1 MSDQDTDLQPD
12 AAPNHEPEMAP
23 DTDLEPT
30 ATTSEPAPADALSP
44 APADRPAPADPGP
57 PPRPRPIIE
66 RIGLGAVAL
75 LLATLFGLMAVA
87 AWVGGELFLA
97 VMSGIG
103 CLMVVWVG
111 GLTLIRGR

>member
-1 MSDQDTDLQPD
+1 VSDQDTDQPPD
-12 AAPNHEPEMAP
+12 PEGN
-23 DTDLEPT
+23 
-30 ATTSEPAPADALSP
+30 
-44 APADRPAPADPGP
+44 PADRRSGRDAMSPPASAEAAA

-75 LLATLFGLMAVA
+75 LLASLFGLMAVA
-87 AWVGGELFLA
+87 AFAGGELFLA

-111 GLTLIRGR
+111 GLTLLRGR

>member
-30 ATTSEPAPADALSP
+30 ATTSEPAPADALS
-44 APADRPAPADPGP
+44 PAPADPGP